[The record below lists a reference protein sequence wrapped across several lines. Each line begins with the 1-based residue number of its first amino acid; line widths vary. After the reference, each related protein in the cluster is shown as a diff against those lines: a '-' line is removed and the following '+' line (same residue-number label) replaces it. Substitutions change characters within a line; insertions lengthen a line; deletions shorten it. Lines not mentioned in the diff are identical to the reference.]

1 LREIKSKLDTILA
14 LLLSQG
20 NTVIENSGSGD
31 GSKDI
36 VFMLGEDLQ
45 LGPQTNSEIYIPYT
59 GTVTKVTSSIGE
71 DSFNDSNLI
80 FRLERLSNGTWYS
93 IETLEM
99 QVHEKI
105 IEASTSFPIDNEK
118 LRVVLVSGDYINVST
133 MNVIV
138 HLEPSE

>member
-1 LREIKSKLDTILA
+1 MREIKSKLDTILA

-36 VFMLGEDLQ
+36 VFMLGDNLQ

-59 GTVTKVTSSIGE
+59 GSVTKVTSSIGE

-80 FRLERLSNGTWYS
+80 FRLERLSSGNWFS
-93 IETLEM
+93 IETFEM
-99 QVHEKI
+99 QVHEKV
-105 IEASTSFPIDNEK
+105 IEVDTNFAIDNEK
-118 LRVVLVSGDYINVST
+118 LRVVLVNGDYVNVST

-138 HLEPSE
+138 HLEPNE